1 MSHTI
6 SRSTTRPSNETHHI
20 QSCQGGEKH
29 VSSLRAARMQQ
40 CHLLEVDLPEVQLQ
54 GLAGPRDIPVKFPG
68 FWADTGSLFFICS
81 GGFV

>member
-1 MSHTI
+1 
-6 SRSTTRPSNETHHI
+6 
-20 QSCQGGEKH
+20 
-29 VSSLRAARMQQ
+29 MQQ